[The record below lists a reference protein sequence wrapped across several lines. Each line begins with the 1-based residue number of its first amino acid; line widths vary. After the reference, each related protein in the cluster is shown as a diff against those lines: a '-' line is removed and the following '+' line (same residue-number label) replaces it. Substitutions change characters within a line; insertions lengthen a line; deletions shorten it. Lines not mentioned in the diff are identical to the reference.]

1 MVIDWSNFFAMR
13 SCEYCLKTAAEEK
26 KRTKIVRIG
35 NITFKKKNKILS
47 HSSKELEK
55 ADLVRVRFSFQK
67 NDKCD
72 VCVHMFC
79 SGDKVLY
86 PVIAWVKV
94 VKRVRKIK
102 NSSSETEV
110 CAFEDSNGQ
119 SSFISANYV
128 RTRLHS
134 VVELIGEQTLGF
146 TKDDIGLHSI
156 CSGGVMAMFL
166 SGTSVIIIQRV
177 RCWSNEAFLEYI

>member
-1 MVIDWSNFFAMR
+1 MQPRWLYAQTKSITFDSSAKDVRNFKFKSRQRNIMVIDWSNFFAMR

-72 VCVHMFC
+72 VCVHMF
-79 SGDKVLY
+79 
-86 PVIAWVKV
+86 
-94 VKRVRKIK
+94 
-102 NSSSETEV
+102 
-110 CAFEDSNGQ
+110 
-119 SSFISANYV
+119 
-128 RTRLHS
+128 
-134 VVELIGEQTLGF
+134 LG
-146 TKDDIGLHSI
+146 
-156 CSGGVMAMFL
+156 
-166 SGTSVIIIQRV
+166 
-177 RCWSNEAFLEYI
+177 